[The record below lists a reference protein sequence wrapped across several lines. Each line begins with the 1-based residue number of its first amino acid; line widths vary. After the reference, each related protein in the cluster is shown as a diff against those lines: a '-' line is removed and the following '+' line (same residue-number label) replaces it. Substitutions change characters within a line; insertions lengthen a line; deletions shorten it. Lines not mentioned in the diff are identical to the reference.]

1 MRVHRGHLVSAK
13 TLASCGRGGGSRR
26 SDGHVAPSGTDG
38 RVGND
43 ELGKALELRH
53 LLLEAGDG
61 RSLGGI
67 ESCLLQ
73 IDGVLA
79 LLQRIDLRL
88 EFFVHLNE
96 LLVGVLVCA
105 EQTDFRVLSRELL
118 PEVELLL
125 CDELL
130 LAVAA
135 ASVVSD
141 SPPPCF
147 FPFIMTRLYCHCFI

>member
-1 MRVHRGHLVSAK
+1 MRFHRGHLVSAK
-13 TLASCGRGGGSRR
+13 TLASCGRGSRR

-38 RVGND
+38 RIGND

-61 RSLGGI
+61 RSLRGI
-67 ESCLLQ
+67 ERGLLE

-88 EFFVHLNE
+88 ELFIRLND

-118 PEVELLL
+118 PEVKLLL
-125 CDELL
+125 GDELL

-135 ASVVSD
+135 ASVVAER
-141 SPPPCF
+141 SPPV
-147 FPFIMTRLYCHCFI
+147 

>member
-1 MRVHRGHLVSAK
+1 MAATDAFPSRHLVSAK
-13 TLASCGRGGGSRR
+13 TRSSCCRGGRR
-26 SDGHVAPSGTDG
+26 GDGHVAPSGTDG
-38 RVGND
+38 RIGND
-43 ELGKALELRH
+43 ELGKALKLRH

-67 ESCLLQ
+67 ESGLLE

-105 EQTDFRVLSRELL
+105 
-118 PEVELLL
+118 
-125 CDELL
+125 
-130 LAVAA
+130 
-135 ASVVSD
+135 D
-141 SPPPCF
+141 SPPKVSLSHHHDTTILPLFNFASCS
-147 FPFIMTRLYCHCFI
+147 